1 MAACTSSSSSPLL
14 LLIVTTIIT
23 LFLSLPTIANATCN
37 VAYEA
42 SCDAVGFTA
51 TSNVFFYVNRTESN
65 KDDDQYAVTITYH
78 WGVENVTIGP
88 TMYNITEPYGLSSTY
103 TYDNE
108 GFYKIGYTLTF
119 NDDSAAGCSGNTY
132 DRFTALHVERT
143 PNSCELNAKT
153 PNPTNMPTLSSSP
166 TITPQPTDP
175 PVNGGERVTR
185 IYGSGVVLG
194 LVGVVLGSLIV

>member
-1 MAACTSSSSSPLL
+1 MI
-14 LLIVTTIIT
+14 IVS
-23 LFLSLPTIANATCN
+23 LFLKSTRTLTLIHYFTILLF
-37 VAYEA
+37 
-42 SCDAVGFTA
+42 DIQ
-51 TSNVFFYVNRTESN
+51 ESN

-132 DRFTALHVERT
+132 DRFTALHMERT

-194 LVGVVLGSLIV
+194 LVGVVLASLIV